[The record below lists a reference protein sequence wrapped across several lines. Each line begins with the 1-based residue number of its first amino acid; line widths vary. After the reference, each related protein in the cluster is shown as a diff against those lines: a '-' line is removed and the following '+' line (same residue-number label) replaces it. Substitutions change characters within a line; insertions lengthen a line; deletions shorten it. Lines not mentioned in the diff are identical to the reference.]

1 MQVGGPDGFSARG
14 ILWLSMC
21 RSEQACVTHCND
33 RDPRPTVAGCLRDLE
48 TSTARHRPRKCTSP
62 VGTCKHLA
70 TQAHDTAVTD
80 RRSASCKHR
89 GPALRNRRSYVRIRP
104 GPLRFIAKNTA
115 FAHRTDATRT
125 AALPRR
131 RPRCDERRI
140 SSRLSA
146 PCASPAVRL
155 YSVETRIAE
164 KLHAYCRSSSR
175 PTTADAWRCSS
186 KSRRTR
192 RFDVEA
198 SRVGL
203 TATRSPLRRRPG

>member
-115 FAHRTDATRT
+115 FAHRTDGDRDAMNGESRVACPHLARLRRCASTRSRRASRRSCTPT
-125 AALPRR
+125 ADRRHDRR
-131 RPRCDERRI
+131 RPMLGGARR
-140 SSRLSA
+140 SLEEPDGS
-146 PCASPAVRL
+146 
-155 YSVETRIAE
+155 T
-164 KLHAYCRSSSR
+164 
-175 PTTADAWRCSS
+175 
-186 KSRRTR
+186 SRRR
-192 RFDVEA
+192 G
-198 SRVGL
+198 SG
-203 TATRSPLRRRPG
+203 